1 VARFRWLPA
10 GTPRN
15 LLTRLA
21 VGYRRQ
27 AGSDRTLTTRCCST
41 FYLRRTRSGG
51 DRRPLQ
57 KISLAE
63 AGEEVGFALDS
74 PLEGAGFELL
84 VPLTQK
90 SHAVW
95 GGESPK
101 LEAIAEH
108 LPPKILAV

>member
-1 VARFRWLPA
+1 VLISRGGLESLTEVRFA
-10 GTPRN
+10 
-15 LLTRLA
+15 A
-21 VGYRRQ
+21 
-27 AGSDRTLTTRCCST
+27 D
-41 FYLRRTRSGG
+41 
-51 DRRPLQ
+51 
-57 KISLAE
+57 SL
-63 AGEEVGFALDS
+63 
-74 PLEGAGFELL
+74 LEGAGFELL

>member
-1 VARFRWLPA
+1 MTSIAKSIRFSTSFSAEICDFGCGRRNRD
-10 GTPRN
+10 TPSKVR
-15 LLTRLA
+15 
-21 VGYRRQ
+21 
-27 AGSDRTLTTRCCST
+27 
-41 FYLRRTRSGG
+41 
-51 DRRPLQ
+51 
-57 KISLAE
+57 
-63 AGEEVGFALDS
+63 FAIDS

>member
-1 VARFRWLPA
+1 MGVAKPGRPK
-10 GTPRN
+10 
-15 LLTRLA
+15 
-21 VGYRRQ
+21 V
-27 AGSDRTLTTRCCST
+27 
-41 FYLRRTRSGG
+41 RSAA
-51 DRRPLQ
+51 D
-57 KISLAE
+57 SL
-63 AGEEVGFALDS
+63 
-74 PLEGAGFELL
+74 LEGAGFELL

>member
-1 VARFRWLPA
+1 LGQLVKF
-10 GTPRN
+10 
-15 LLTRLA
+15 A
-21 VGYRRQ
+21 V
-27 AGSDRTLTTRCCST
+27 D
-41 FYLRRTRSGG
+41 
-51 DRRPLQ
+51 
-57 KISLAE
+57 SL
-63 AGEEVGFALDS
+63 
-74 PLEGAGFELL
+74 LEGAGFELL